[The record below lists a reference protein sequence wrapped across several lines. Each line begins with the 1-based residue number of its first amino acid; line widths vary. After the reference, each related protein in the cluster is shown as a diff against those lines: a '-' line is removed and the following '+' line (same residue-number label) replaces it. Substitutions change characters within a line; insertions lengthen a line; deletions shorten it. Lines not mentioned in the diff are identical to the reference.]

1 MPRYYYVIK
10 CTQRGEEE
18 EENSTYSKHRDY
30 DSALDACETMQG
42 DFNKR
47 SYVNYYVSQYHNGMD

>member
-1 MPRYYYVIK
+1 VTRYFHVIK

-18 EENSTYSKHRDY
+18 EHATFSSHRDY
-30 DSALDACETMQG
+30 DLALDECESLQ
-42 DFNKR
+42 DNYDKP